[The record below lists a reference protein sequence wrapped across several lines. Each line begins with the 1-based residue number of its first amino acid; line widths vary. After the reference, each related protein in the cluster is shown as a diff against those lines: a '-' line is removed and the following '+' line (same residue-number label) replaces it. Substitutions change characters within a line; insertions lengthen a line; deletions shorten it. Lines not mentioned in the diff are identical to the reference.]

1 MSTAPKNGRRVHGLC
16 ITARPVHGPFLF
28 PSNWSVLVLTHRW
41 SLLCTRHSLCQAS
54 LSRCACACLLSLL
67 SALGWVIHVHGLV
80 LPSFCISQRHSIS
93 KSGLSLFNRSTS
105 APSSPRRI
113 SSRSYKLHLSSL
125 PLETPGLSLHARPSW
140 TLGNGRDRFRSCF
153 VTPFFQLRRGRRRLS
168 VCLPRSR
175 LDSASL
181 ST

>member
-1 MSTAPKNGRRVHGLC
+1 MSSQPLSLC
-16 ITARPVHGPFLF
+16 VCLSPLPPLCSGVANPD
-28 PSNWSVLVLTHRW
+28 
-41 SLLCTRHSLCQAS
+41 LLCHSTFCPRPHS
-54 LSRCACACLLSLL
+54 PR
-67 SALGWVIHVHGLV
+67 VHGLV

-105 APSSPRRI
+105 APSCPRRI

-153 VTPFFQLRRGRRRLS
+153 VTPFFQLRRGSSSWSSSPVCLS
-168 VCLPRSR
+168 VYL
-175 LDSASL
+175 AVG
-181 ST
+181 